1 MKTKYSFLLVTL
13 SALFCTCL
21 IISNIIAGKLWQIG
35 PITFT
40 AGIMLFPIVYILG
53 DIIPECYGLATSRRV
68 IFLGFAM
75 NVFAVIFFSLTL
87 VVHAPDFWKN
97 QDAFVAVLGFTPR
110 LLIASFC
117 GYLVGTNANA
127 WVLVQVK
134 KLTNGKWLWIRTISS
149 TLVGETLDSIL
160 FYTIA
165 FYGIIPTAL
174 LPQMV
179 LTQAAFKSLYEALA
193 TPVTYLVVGYVK
205 RYEGITQ

>member
-35 PITFT
+35 TITFT
-40 AGIMLFPIVYILG
+40 AGIMLFPIVYIIG
-53 DIIPECYGLATSRRV
+53 DIVPECYGLKTSRRV

-75 NVFAVIFFSLTL
+75 NVVAVVFFYLTL

-110 LLIASFC
+110 LLIASFI
-117 GYLVGTNANA
+117 GYLAGTNTNA

-134 KLTNGKWLWIRTISS
+134 KLTSGKWLWIRTISS
-149 TLVGETLDSIL
+149 TLVGETVDSIL

-165 FYGIIPTAL
+165 FYGVIPTAM

-179 LTQAAFKSLYEALA
+179 LTQAAFKSLYEAIA
-193 TPVTYLVVGYVK
+193 TPFTYLVVGYVK
-205 RYEGITQ
+205 RYEGILQ